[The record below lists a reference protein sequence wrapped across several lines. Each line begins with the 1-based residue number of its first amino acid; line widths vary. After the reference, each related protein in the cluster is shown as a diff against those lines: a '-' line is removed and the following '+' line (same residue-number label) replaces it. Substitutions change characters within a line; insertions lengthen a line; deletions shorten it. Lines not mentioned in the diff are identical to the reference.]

1 MKKAGQAQTCGSGD
15 GDCVWSLDM
24 FLPQRFDDLAQEDG
38 FSGSY
43 REEGCINTRYGNK
56 KKVVICE

>member
-1 MKKAGQAQTCGSGD
+1 MKKTGQAQTCGSGD

-24 FLPQRFDDLAQEDG
+24 FLPQRLDDLAQEDG

-43 REEGCINTRYGNK
+43 REGCINTRYGNK
-56 KKVVICE
+56 KR